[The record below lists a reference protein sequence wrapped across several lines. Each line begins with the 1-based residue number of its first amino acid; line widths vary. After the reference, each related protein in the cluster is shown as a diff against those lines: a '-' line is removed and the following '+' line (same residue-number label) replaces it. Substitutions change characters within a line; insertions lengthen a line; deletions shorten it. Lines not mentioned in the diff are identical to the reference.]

1 MPINLFGYSIE
12 KTKPETDKVVS
23 FVPPETEDGASIVQG
38 GGFYG
43 SYLDFDPYV
52 KNDIDL
58 IYKYRDM
65 SLHPEVE
72 MAIDDI
78 CNDSLVYD
86 DERIAVNVNLDK
98 TSLSANIKKR
108 VHEEFDEVLKL
119 LRFRSRGH
127 EIFRKWYIESRLY
140 YHMIL
145 DPKSPKRGIV
155 ELRPID
161 PTKIRK
167 VKSVKKKSARDS
179 SAQPITLYG
188 DTEEFYIYNER
199 QTGTNTAG
207 QQSNNGPGLDTGLKI
222 LPDAICYI
230 NSGLYDST
238 RKRVFGYLQKAIKP
252 LNQLRMIEDAVV
264 IYRISRAPERRVF
277 YVDVGNL
284 PKNKAEQY
292 LRDIMNR
299 YRNKLVYDASSGE
312 MRDDRRHMSML
323 EDYWMPRREGGR
335 GTEITTLD
343 GGQNLGE
350 MEDVEYF
357 KKRLYQAL
365 HVPTSRMEAD
375 NGFNMGRSAEISR
388 DEVKFYKF
396 VERLRNKFNDLF
408 VNLLRTQLV
417 VKGVMSKEEFDDLV
431 QDILF
436 DYNRDNYFS
445 ELKETEIMKERLE
458 MMRDVGEFIGQY
470 FSKEY
475 VYKKILRLT
484 EEEADEMK
492 KQIDKEREEE
502 PPEEDEF
509 GDQNARR

>member
-1 MPINLFGYSIE
+1 MPVNVFGYSIE
-12 KTKPETDKVVS
+12 RKKEDDKVVS
-23 FVPPETEDGASIVQG
+23 FVPPDNEDGSSIVQG
-38 GGFYG
+38 GGLYG
-43 SYLDFDPYV
+43 SYLDFDPYI
-52 KNDIDL
+52 KSDIDL

-65 SLHPEVE
+65 ALHPEVE
-72 MAIDDI
+72 SAIDDI
-78 CNDSLVYD
+78 CNDSLVF
-86 DERIAVNVNLDK
+86 DENRIAVNLNLDK
-98 TSLSANIKKR
+98 TGLSATIKKR

-119 LRFRSRGH
+119 LRFRNRGH

-145 DPKSPKRGIV
+145 DPKSAKRGII

-167 VKSVKKKSARDS
+167 VKNVKKKSARDGS
-179 SAQPITLYG
+179 SQPVTLYG
-188 DTEEFYIYNER
+188 DSEEFYIYNER

-207 QQSNNGPGLDTGLKI
+207 SNNQNGPGLDTGLKI
-222 LPDAICYI
+222 MPDAICHI
-230 NSGLYDST
+230 NSGMYDST
-238 RKRVFGYLQKAIKP
+238 RKRVFGYLHKAIKP

-299 YRNKLVYDASSGE
+299 YRNKLVYDASTGE

-365 HVPTSRMEAD
+365 NVPITRLEAD

-396 VERLRNKFNDLF
+396 IERLRNKFSELF
-408 VNLLRTQLV
+408 VNLLKTQCV
-417 VKGVMSKEEFDDLV
+417 VKGVMSKEEFEEMTQDL
-431 QDILF
+431 LF
-436 DYNRDNYFS
+436 DYNKDNYFA
-445 ELKETEIMKERLE
+445 ELKEAEILKERLE

-470 FSKEY
+470 FSREF
-475 VYKKILRLT
+475 VYKKIMQMT
-484 EEEADEMK
+484 DEEVTEMK
-492 KQIDKEREEE
+492 NQIDKEAKEY
-502 PPEEDEF
+502 PPEDDEL
-509 GDQNARR
+509 GG

>member
-1 MPINLFGYSIE
+1 MPINVFGYSIGKKEEE
-12 KTKPETDKVVS
+12 KKEIVS
-23 FVPPETEDGASIVQG
+23 FVPPDDNDGAALVQG
-38 GGFYG
+38 GGFYA

-65 SLHPEVE
+65 ALHPEVE
-72 MAIDDI
+72 SAIDDI
-78 CNDSLVYD
+78 CNDALVFD
-86 DERIAVNVNLDK
+86 EERIAIELNLDK
-98 TSLSANIKKR
+98 TSLSNNIKKR
-108 VHEEFDEVLKL
+108 VHEEFDGILKL
-119 LRFRSRGH
+119 LKFRSRGH

-145 DPKSPKRGIV
+145 DSKSPKRGII

-167 VKSVKKKSARDS
+167 VKQVNKKSARDVA
-179 SAQPITLYG
+179 AQPYTLYG
-188 DTEEFYIYNER
+188 KSEEFYIYNER

-222 LPDAICYI
+222 MPDAICYI
-230 NSGLYDST
+230 NSGLYDAT
-238 RKRVFGYLQKAIKP
+238 RKRVFGYLHKAIKP

-299 YRNKLVYDASSGE
+299 YRNKLVYDASTGE

-350 MEDVEYF
+350 MEDVDYF

-365 HVPTSRMEAD
+365 NVPVSRLEAD

-396 VERLRNKFNDLF
+396 IERLRTKFAELF
-408 VNLLRTQLV
+408 INLLRTQLV
-417 VKGVMSKEEFDDLV
+417 IKGVMSKEEFEELAH
-431 QDILF
+431 DILF
-436 DYNRDNYFS
+436 EYNKDNYFA
-445 ELKETEIMKERLE
+445 ELKEAEILKERLE

-470 FSKEY
+470 FSREF
-475 VYKKILRLT
+475 VYKKIMRMT
-484 EEEADEMK
+484 DEEVAEMK
-492 KQIDKEREEE
+492 NQIDKEAKEY
-502 PPEEDEF
+502 PPVDDEM
-509 GDQNARR
+509 GGANAR

>member
-1 MPINLFGYSIE
+1 MPINVFGYKIE
-12 KTKPETDKVVS
+12 KKKDQSQELVS
-23 FVPPETEDGASIVQG
+23 FAPPEDDDGASLVQG

-43 SYLDFDPYV
+43 TYLDFDPYV

-58 IYKYRDM
+58 IFKYRDM
-65 SLHPEVE
+65 ALHPEVE
-72 MAIDDI
+72 TAIDDI
-78 CNDSLVYD
+78 CNDALVFDEERVAVSL
-86 DERIAVNVNLDK
+86 NLDK
-98 TSLSANIKKR
+98 TSLSPNIKKR
-108 VHEEFDEVLKL
+108 VLAEFDGVLKL

-145 DPKSPKRGIV
+145 DPKTPKRGIV

-167 VKSVKKKSARDS
+167 VKKVNKKQARDT
-179 SAQPITLYG
+179 SAQPFTLYG
-188 DTEEFYIYNER
+188 ETEEFYIYNER

-207 QQSNNGPGLDTGLKI
+207 QQSNSGGLDTGLKI
-222 LPDAICYI
+222 MPDAVCHI
-230 NSGLYDST
+230 NSGMYDAT
-238 RKRVFGYLQKAIKP
+238 RKRVFGYLHKAIKP

-299 YRNKLVYDASSGE
+299 YRNKLVYDASTGE

-350 MEDVEYF
+350 MEDVDYF

-365 HVPTSRMEAD
+365 NVPVSRLEAD

-396 VERLRNKFNDLF
+396 IERLRVKFNELF
-408 VNLLRTQLV
+408 INLLKTQLII
-417 VKGVMSKEEFDDLV
+417 KGVMSKEEFEELAHDV
-431 QDILF
+431 LF
-436 DYNRDNYFS
+436 EYNRDNYFS

-458 MMRDVGEFIGQY
+458 MMREIGEFIGQF
-470 FSKEY
+470 FSKEF
-475 VYKKILRLT
+475 VYKKIMKLT
-484 EEEADEMK
+484 DEEGNEMK
-492 KQIDKEREEE
+492 KQIDKERAEE
-502 PPEEDEF
+502 PPLDDEM
-509 GDQNARR
+509 GGPNARR

>member
-65 SLHPEVE
+65 ALHPEVE

-167 VKSVKKKSARDS
+167 VKSVKKKSARDG
-179 SAQPITLYG
+179 SAQPVTLYG
-188 DTEEFYIYNER
+188 ETEEFYIYNER

-207 QQSNNGPGLDTGLKI
+207 QQANQGGLDTGLKI

-408 VNLLRTQLV
+408 VNLLKTQLV
-417 VKGVMSKEEFDDLV
+417 VKGVMSKEEFDDIT

-509 GDQNARR
+509 GD

>member
-65 SLHPEVE
+65 ALHPEVE

-167 VKSVKKKSARDS
+167 VKSVKKKSARDG
-179 SAQPITLYG
+179 SAQPVTLYG
-188 DTEEFYIYNER
+188 ETEEFYIYNER

-207 QQSNNGPGLDTGLKI
+207 QQANQGGLDTGLKI

-408 VNLLRTQLV
+408 INLLRTQLV
-417 VKGVMSKEEFDDLV
+417 VKGVMSKEEFDDIT

-509 GDQNARR
+509 GD

>member
-1 MPINLFGYSIE
+1 MPINFFGYSLG
-12 KTKPETDKVVS
+12 KNPPESKVVS
-23 FVPPETEDGASIVQG
+23 FVPPESDDGASIVQG
-38 GGFYG
+38 GGLYG
-43 SYLDFDPYV
+43 SYLDFDPYI
-52 KNDIDL
+52 KTDIDL
-58 IYKYRDM
+58 IHKYRDM
-65 SLHPEVE
+65 ALHPEVE
-72 MAIDDI
+72 MAVDDI
-78 CNDSLVYD
+78 CNDSLVFD
-86 DERIAVNVNLDK
+86 DEKVAVTLNMDN
-98 TSLSANIKKR
+98 SNISSAIKKR
-108 VHEEFDEVLKL
+108 VHEEFDFILKL
-119 LRFRSRGH
+119 LRFRSKGH

-145 DPKSPKRGIV
+145 DPKSPKGGIV

-167 VKSVKKKSARDS
+167 VKKINKKPARTAD
-179 SAQPITLYG
+179 AQPFTLYA
-188 DTEEFYIYNER
+188 DTEEFYIYNEKASGSNSAGQHAS
-199 QTGTNTAG
+199 QTG
-207 QQSNNGPGLDTGLKI
+207 GLDTGLKI
-222 LPDAICYI
+222 MPDAVCYI

-238 RKRVFGYLQKAIKP
+238 RRRVFGYLQKAIKP

-264 IYRISRAPERRVF
+264 VYRISRAPERRVF

-299 YRNKLVYDASSGE
+299 YRNKLVYDVSTGE
-312 MRDDRRHMSML
+312 MRDDRKHMSML

-357 KKRLYQAL
+357 KKRLYQSL
-365 HVPTSRMEAD
+365 HVPSSRLEAD

-408 VNLLRTQLV
+408 LNLLKTQLIT
-417 VKGVMSKEEFDDLV
+417 KGVMSKEEFDELSHE
-431 QDILF
+431 ILF
-436 DYNRDNYFS
+436 SYHKDNYFS

-470 FSKEY
+470 FSKDY

-492 KQIDKEREEE
+492 KQIDKEREED
-502 PPEEDEF
+502 PPVDDEF
-509 GDQNARR
+509 GDPDARR

>member
-12 KTKPETDKVVS
+12 KSKPETDKVVS

-65 SLHPEVE
+65 ALHPEVE

-155 ELRPID
+155 ELRPVD

-408 VNLLRTQLV
+408 INLLRTQLV
-417 VKGVMSKEEFDDLV
+417 IKGVMSKEEFDDLV

-492 KQIDKEREEE
+492 KQIDKEREED

>member
-1 MPINLFGYSIE
+1 MPLNLFGYSIE
-12 KTKPETDKVVS
+12 KSKPDSDKVVS

-65 SLHPEVE
+65 ALHPEVE

-86 DERIAVNVNLDK
+86 DERVAVTLNLDK
-98 TSLSANIKKR
+98 TQLSENIKKR

-167 VKSVKKKSARDS
+167 VKSVKKKSARDG
-179 SAQPITLYG
+179 SAQPVTLYG

-207 QQSNNGPGLDTGLKI
+207 QQANQGGLDTGLKI

-252 LNQLRMIEDAVV
+252 LNQLRMIEDSVI

-299 YRNKLVYDASSGE
+299 YRNKLVYDASTGE

-357 KKRLYQAL
+357 KKRLYQSL

-396 VERLRNKFNDLF
+396 VERLRTKFNDLF
-408 VNLLRTQLV
+408 VNLLKTQLV
-417 VKGVMSKEEFDDLV
+417 VKGVMSKEEFEDLT

-445 ELKETEIMKERLE
+445 ELKETEILKERIE

-470 FSKEY
+470 FSKEF

-484 EEEADEMK
+484 DEEADEMK

-502 PPEEDEF
+502 PPVDDEF
-509 GDQNARR
+509 GDPNARR

>member
-23 FVPPETEDGASIVQG
+23 FVPPDTEDGASIVQG

-65 SLHPEVE
+65 ALHPEVE

-86 DERIAVNVNLDK
+86 DERIAVNINLDK
-98 TSLSANIKKR
+98 TPLSANIKKR
-108 VHEEFDEVLKL
+108 VHEEFEEVLKL

-167 VKSVKKKSARDS
+167 VKSVKKKPARDG

-417 VKGVMSKEEFDDLV
+417 IKGVMSKEEFDDLV

-492 KQIDKEREEE
+492 KQIDKEREED

>member
-12 KTKPETDKVVS
+12 KSKPETDKVVS

>member
-12 KTKPETDKVVS
+12 KSKPETDKVVS

-43 SYLDFDPYV
+43 SYLDLDPYV

-65 SLHPEVE
+65 ALHPEVE

-155 ELRPID
+155 ELRPVD

-408 VNLLRTQLV
+408 LNLLKTQLV
-417 VKGVMSKEEFDDLV
+417 IKGVMSKEEFDDLV

-492 KQIDKEREEE
+492 KQIDKEREED

>member
-12 KTKPETDKVVS
+12 KSKPDSDKVVS
-23 FVPPETEDGASIVQG
+23 FVPPDTEDGASIVQG

-65 SLHPEVE
+65 ALHPEVE

-98 TSLSANIKKR
+98 TSLSTNIKKR

-167 VKSVKKKSARDS
+167 VKSVKKKSARDG
-179 SAQPITLYG
+179 SAQPVTLYG

-207 QQSNNGPGLDTGLKI
+207 QQANQGGLDTGLKI

-417 VKGVMSKEEFDDLV
+417 IKGVMSKEEFDDLV

-484 EEEADEMK
+484 DEEADEMK

-509 GDQNARR
+509 GDQNVRR

>member
-1 MPINLFGYSIE
+1 
-12 KTKPETDKVVS
+12 
-23 FVPPETEDGASIVQG
+23 
-38 GGFYG
+38 
-43 SYLDFDPYV
+43 
-52 KNDIDL
+52 
-58 IYKYRDM
+58 
-65 SLHPEVE
+65 
-72 MAIDDI
+72 
-78 CNDSLVYD
+78 
-86 DERIAVNVNLDK
+86 
-98 TSLSANIKKR
+98 
-108 VHEEFDEVLKL
+108 
-119 LRFRSRGH
+119 
-127 EIFRKWYIESRLY
+127 
-140 YHMIL
+140 
-145 DPKSPKRGIV
+145 
-155 ELRPID
+155 
-161 PTKIRK
+161 
-167 VKSVKKKSARDS
+167 
-179 SAQPITLYG
+179 
-188 DTEEFYIYNER
+188 
-199 QTGTNTAG
+199 
-207 QQSNNGPGLDTGLKI
+207 
-222 LPDAICYI
+222 
-230 NSGLYDST
+230 
-238 RKRVFGYLQKAIKP
+238 
-252 LNQLRMIEDAVV
+252 MIEDAVV

-436 DYNRDNYFS
+436 NYNRDNYFS
-445 ELKETEIMKERLE
+445 ELKETEIMKERIE

-484 EEEADEMK
+484 DEEADEMR

>member
-1 MPINLFGYSIE
+1 MPINFFGYSIE
-12 KTKPETDKVVS
+12 KNKPQSDGVVS
-23 FVPPETEDGASIVQG
+23 FVPPETDDGASIVQG
-38 GGFYG
+38 GGLYG
-43 SYLDFDPYV
+43 SYLDFDPYI

-58 IYKYRDM
+58 IHKYRDM
-65 SLHPEVE
+65 ALHPEVE

-78 CNDSLVYD
+78 CNDSLVFD
-86 DERIAVNVNLDK
+86 KERVAISLNLDY
-98 TSLSANIKKR
+98 TSLSSPIKKR
-108 VHEEFDEVLKL
+108 VLEEFDNILKL

-140 YHMIL
+140 FHMIL
-145 DPKSPKRGIV
+145 DPKSPKSGIV

-167 VKSVKKKSARDS
+167 VKKVNKKSERDS
-179 SAQPITLYG
+179 TSQPYTLYA

-207 QQSNNGPGLDTGLKI
+207 SNQNYGGLDTGLKI

-238 RKRVFGYLQKAIKP
+238 RRRVFGYLQKAIKP

-299 YRNKLVYDASSGE
+299 YRNKLVYDVSTGE

-350 MEDVEYF
+350 MEDVDYF

-365 HVPTSRMEAD
+365 HVPPTRLEAD

-396 VERLRNKFNDLF
+396 VERLRNKFNELF
-408 VNLLRTQLV
+408 LHLLKTQLV
-417 VKGVMSKEEFDDLV
+417 IKGVMSKEEFDDLSHE
-431 QDILF
+431 ILF
-436 DYNRDNYFS
+436 SYNRDNYFS
-445 ELKETEIMKERLE
+445 ELKETEIMKERIE

-484 EEEADEMK
+484 DEEADEMR
-492 KQIDKEREEE
+492 KQIDIEKEEE
-502 PPEEDEF
+502 PSEEDEF
-509 GDQNARR
+509 GDQQ